1 MEDDISKID
10 QHIIKLKQR
19 KEKLQTQKACL
30 LAKEAKV
37 ILGDKFSIDLVL
49 HVLFHS
55 WNTSTDKQKEEW
67 INSAHSFRETKSQEA
82 QSQETQSREINSRK
96 YTKQNPQE
104 TQKLRADDSQNSTE
118 NLQS

>member
-19 KEKLQTQKACL
+19 KEKLQTQKAYL

-67 INSAHSFRETKSQEA
+67 INSAHSFRES
-82 QSQETQSREINSRK
+82 QSRETKSRNS
-96 YTKQNPQE
+96 TKHKPKE
-104 TQKLRADDSQNSTE
+104 TQKFRADDSQTPTE

>member
-10 QHIIKLKQR
+10 THIIKLKQR
-19 KEKLQTQKACL
+19 KEKLQTQKALL

-49 HVLFHS
+49 YIISNS

-67 INSAHSFRETKSQEA
+67 INSVHSFRETKSQEA
-82 QSQETQSREINSRK
+82 QSRETRSRK
-96 YTKQNPQE
+96 SIKHKPKE
-104 TQKLRADDSQNSTE
+104 TQKLRADDSQNSTAA
-118 NLQS
+118 LQS